1 MQLQEMSTDNFPL
14 QPLEQNG
21 DQDKRNANPGY
32 LQEPLEDAT
41 KLGTKSTRKVQ
52 FWKDWPWKR
61 ILNTVVSL
69 LGFTALFAG
78 ISMIAPFY
86 PILVSSTHFL
96 SPPTIPDPFQKNR
109 EGVWEQDWV
118 TPNLETTPTLLSM
131 VKKFR
136 ISETEVALI
145 YIMKLK

>member
-1 MQLQEMSTDNFPL
+1 MSFPL

-21 DQDKRNANPGY
+21 DQDKGNADPGY

-41 KLGTKSTRKVQ
+41 KLGIKCTRKVQ
-52 FWKDWPWKR
+52 SWKDCPWKR

-78 ISMIAPFY
+78 ISMIASFY

-96 SPPTIPDPFQKNR
+96 SPPPLLLQGVVTYTSFVEALATGIKNLDR
-109 EGVWEQDWV
+109 
-118 TPNLETTPTLLSM
+118 
-131 VKKFR
+131 
-136 ISETEVALI
+136 
-145 YIMKLK
+145 